1 MAYEAVGKIYK
12 KMDTI
17 QRTDTFR
24 IRELIL
30 ETIDGQYTQLIK
42 FQLTQNNCEKLDGFN
57 EGDEIKVTF
66 SLRGREYTK
75 DGRTSYFT
83 NLDAWKI
90 ENAAAG
96 GGQQA
101 AVPAASE
108 NNFPSPDDQ
117 PTGGGSDSN
126 DDLPF

>member
-75 DGRTSYFT
+75 DDRTSYFT

-90 ENAAAG
+90 ENAGSG

-117 PTGGGSDSN
+117 PTGGGESN

>member
-12 KMDTI
+12 KMDTV

-42 FQLTQNNCEKLDGFN
+42 FQLTQNNCEKLDGYN
-57 EGDEIKVTF
+57 EGDEVKVTF

-75 DGRTSYFT
+75 EGRTSYFT
-83 NLDAWKI
+83 NLDAWKLDPVT
-90 ENAAAG
+90 AAG
-96 GGQQA
+96 ASQS

-108 NNFPSPDDQ
+108 SSFPSPNDQ
-117 PTGGGSDSN
+117 PQGGAESN

>member
-12 KMDTI
+12 KMDTV

-42 FQLTQNNCEKLDGFN
+42 FQLTQNNCEKLDGYN

-75 DGRTSYFT
+75 DDRTSYFT

-90 ENAAAG
+90 EAAG
-96 GGQQA
+96 SPQQS

-108 NNFPSPDDQ
+108 NSFPSPNDQ
-117 PTGGGSDSN
+117 PQGGAESN

>member
-42 FQLTQNNCEKLDGFN
+42 FQLTQNNCEKLDGYN
-57 EGDEIKVTF
+57 EGDEVKVTF

-75 DGRTSYFT
+75 EGRTSYFT

-90 ENAAAG
+90 DSAG
-96 GGQQA
+96 AGNSQA
-101 AVPAASE
+101 AVPTASE
-108 NNFPSPDDQ
+108 NSFPSPSDQ
-117 PTGGGSDSN
+117 PQGGADSN

>member
-12 KMDTI
+12 KMDTV

-57 EGDEIKVTF
+57 EGDDIKVTF

-75 DGRTSYFT
+75 DDRTSYFT

-90 ENAAAG
+90 ENATSS
-96 GGQQA
+96 QQA

-108 NNFPSPDDQ
+108 SSFPSPDDQ
-117 PTGGGSDSN
+117 PQGGAESN